1 MEPSGWLNYQH
12 LHYFW
17 VAAREGS
24 VTAAARRLHRS
35 QPTVSAQVRA
45 LEDAVGARLFE
56 RVGRRVELTEEGRIA
71 LEYAEEIFG
80 LGRELGATLAGRP
93 TGRPIRLA
101 VGIADTLPKRLV
113 AALLE
118 PVIRGERSVRLVA
131 REGRP
136 DLLVADLARHD
147 LDLVLADAVSQP
159 MHGMRVSAHAL
170 GRSPIVFMG
179 PRRVVARLRGR
190 FPRSLDGAPLLLPGP
205 ASGLR
210 RTLEAWFTER
220 KLHPRVA
227 AECDDSAL
235 LKELGASGGGLFPVP
250 AAIAAPLARELGL
263 RVVGEAEGVTES
275 YVAITPTRRIEHPA
289 IRDLLAAARRLLA

>member
-17 VAAREGS
+17 IAAREGS
-24 VTAAARRLHRS
+24 VTGAARRLHRS

-45 LEDAVGARLFE
+45 LEDAIGTRLFE
-56 RVGRRVELTEEGRIA
+56 RVGRRVELTEAGRIA
-71 LEYAEEIFG
+71 LDYAEEIFG

-113 AALLE
+113 ASLLE
-118 PVIRGERSVRLVA
+118 PAIRGERNVCLIA

-136 DLLVADLARHD
+136 ELLVADLARHE
-147 LDLVLADAVSQP
+147 LDLVLADALPQP
-159 MHGMRVSAHAL
+159 VPGRRVTAHAL
-170 GRSPIVFMG
+170 GRSPIIFMG
-179 PRRVVARLRGR
+179 PRRVAARLKGR
-190 FPRSLDGAPLLLPGP
+190 FPRSLDGAPILLPGP

-210 RTLEAWFTER
+210 RTLEAWFAER
-220 KLHPRVA
+220 NLHPRIT

-235 LKELGASGGGLFPVP
+235 LKELGTSGGGLFPVP
-250 AAIAAPLARELGL
+250 AAIAAPLARERGL
-263 RVVGEAEGVTES
+263 RVIGEAEGVTES
-275 YVAITPTRRIEHPA
+275 YVAITQARRIEHPA
-289 IRDLLAAARRLLA
+289 VRDLLACARRLLA